1 MEMKNKVE
9 SEFSNMKEDKKEQI
23 LQNFNHFK
31 GFLAEKVE
39 KGENLGLNDEQLAK
53 TTEFIANYLSRHE
66 EPRNREQY
74 LLQELWDSGSKE
86 EQHSLAHMLL
96 KMVRQA

>member
-1 MEMKNKVE
+1 MEMKKKLE
-9 SEFSNMKEDKKEQI
+9 SEVSNMGSEKKDQI

-31 GFLAEKVE
+31 GYLADKVE
-39 KGENLGLNDEQLAK
+39 KGESLGMSDEQLAK
-53 TTEFIANYLSRHE
+53 TTTFIADYLSRHE

>member
-1 MEMKNKVE
+1 MEIKGKVE
-9 SEFSNMKEDKKEQI
+9 KEISKIGDEKKEQI
-23 LQNFNHFK
+23 LENFNHFK
-31 GFLAEKVE
+31 SYLADKVE
-39 KGENLGLNDEQLAK
+39 KGERLGMSDEQLAK

-74 LLQELWDSGSKE
+74 LLQVLWDSGSKE

>member
-1 MEMKNKVE
+1 VGVKDNVE
-9 SEFSNMKEDKKEQI
+9 AEISKMGEEKKEQI

-31 GFLAEKVE
+31 GYLADKVE
-39 KGENLGLNDEQLAK
+39 KGESLGLSDEQLAK
-53 TTEFIANYLSRHE
+53 TTAFIANYLSRNE

-86 EQHSLAHMLL
+86 EQHTLAHMLL

>member
-1 MEMKNKVE
+1 MKSKLE
-9 SEFSNMKEDKKEQI
+9 SEVSHMGNEKKDQI

-31 GFLAEKVE
+31 GYLADKVE
-39 KGENLGLNDEQLAK
+39 KGENLGLSDEQLAK
-53 TTEFIANYLSRHE
+53 TTTFIADYLSRHE

>member
-1 MEMKNKVE
+1 MDIKKKLE
-9 SEFSNMKEDKKEQI
+9 SEASNMGGEKKEQI

-31 GFLAEKVE
+31 GYLAEKVE
-39 KGENLGLNDEQLAK
+39 KGENLGLSNEQLAK
-53 TTEFIANYLSRHE
+53 TTEFISNYLSRHE

>member
-1 MEMKNKVE
+1 MKKKLE
-9 SEFSNMKEDKKEQI
+9 SEVSNMGKDKKDQI

-31 GFLAEKVE
+31 GYLADKVE
-39 KGENLGLNDEQLAK
+39 KGESLGMSDEQLAK
-53 TTEFIANYLSRHE
+53 TTTFIADYLSRHE

-74 LLQELWDSGSKE
+74 LLQELWDSGTKE

>member
-1 MEMKNKVE
+1 MDVKNKVQ
-9 SEFSNMKEDKKEQI
+9 SEISNMGEERKEQI
-23 LQNFNHFK
+23 LENFNRFK
-31 GFLAEKVE
+31 GFLADKVE
-39 KGENLGLNDEQLAK
+39 KGENLGMSEEQLAK

-74 LLQELWDSGSKE
+74 LLQELWDSGTKE

-96 KMVRQA
+96 KMVREA